1 MKLAAVEQSKT
12 QEVFMLDNFSRSEI
26 LEKAQA
32 IRAALPLDTP
42 SVINAADS
50 AILAEAD
57 MISRERKSFG
67 IASVF
72 ESLTSA
78 IRGERAAAEAAL
90 ERARSREAAIEKLL
104 TQQAGLERAIELETV
119 ALQRIEDLTIEY
131 RAKTSAA
138 SEAAAMLER
147 FYARH
152 DPRFEEHLQ
161 MAVSGISQNRLIL
174 EALPSYAKQSR
185 SEIAALETELQVV
198 QKQISKLK

>member
-1 MKLAAVEQSKT
+1 
-12 QEVFMLDNFSRSEI
+12 MLDNFSRTEI

-32 IRAALPLDTP
+32 IRAALPMDTP

-104 TQQAGLERAIELETV
+104 TTQSGIEKAIQLETV
-119 ALQRIEDLTIEY
+119 ALQRIEDLIVEFKA
-131 RAKTSAA
+131 RTSAA
-138 SEAAAMLER
+138 SEASAMLER

-152 DPRFEEHLQ
+152 DPRFPEHLQ
-161 MAVSGISQNRLIL
+161 MAVSGITTNRLIC

-185 SEIAALETELQVV
+185 AEIASLEAELAVV